1 MCRFVGKPRVG
12 VIPRIVLVLPVST
25 REQVVS
31 NAVFTAQREFFT
43 GLSKAVGDSRAE
55 DRTGQLLRR
64 VEITKCGRL

>member
-1 MCRFVGKPRVG
+1 MEGEG
-12 VIPRIVLVLPVST
+12 T
-25 REQVVS
+25 AA